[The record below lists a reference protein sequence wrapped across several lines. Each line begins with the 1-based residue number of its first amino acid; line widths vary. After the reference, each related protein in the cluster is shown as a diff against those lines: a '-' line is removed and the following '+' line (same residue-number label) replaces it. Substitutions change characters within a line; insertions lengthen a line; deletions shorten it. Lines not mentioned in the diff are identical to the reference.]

1 MQPSSNNCYDTGLRE
16 ECGVFGIYDL
26 DGADVS
32 PSIYYGL
39 SALQHRGQESCGI
52 AVSDTSGPKGHV
64 KSYKGLGLV
73 NEVFKESKLEELS
86 GNIGIG
92 HVRYSTTGST
102 TVENAQPLVL
112 NYLKGSLSLSHNGN
126 LVNAMELREQMENTG
141 AIFHTSIDSEIIAYG
156 IARERVHSKTV
167 EEAILRTVKEIRG
180 AYALVIMSPRKLIGV
195 RDPYG
200 LKPLCIGK
208 RDNAWVLASESCA
221 LTSIG
226 AEFVRDVAPGEI
238 VTFDKTGNLKS
249 EFMPVDVKKAHCIFE
264 YIYFARLDS
273 KIDNISVYEARI
285 RGGATLAKT
294 YPVDADLVCGVPD
307 SGLASAKGYSEE
319 SGIPFGLAF
328 HKNSYVGRTF
338 IKPTQKERES
348 SVKIKL
354 SVLESVVKGKRI
366 VLVDDSIVR
375 GTTISNLITML
386 RKAGATEV
394 HVRISS
400 PPFLYPCYFGTDV
413 PSNKQLIASSHST
426 EEIRQQIG
434 ADSHAD
440 RGTPEHGRRSAD
452 LPCMLRQPL
461 PNGSTETGYQRSS
474 RKLILFRPPYRAD
487 TASGKG
493 AFLFHAYFDVMF
505 AYNSIKNKGSLHG
518 SYRHHL
524 FQRLHQHSDP
534 ELRGTVRAVPDAV
547 SGIKCSSYAEPA
559 VFRSLSRAES
569 AAGKSLR
576 RSSLYRASKTFYA
589 ALHALTGSL
598 RDCPDA
604 ESLRRRIYRQ
614 KCNLRFSGH
623 RH

>member
-264 YIYFARLDS
+264 YIYFARPDS
-273 KIDNISVYEARI
+273 DIDGMSVYESRI
-285 RGGATLAKT
+285 NAGKILAKT
-294 YPVDADLVCGVPD
+294 HPVEADLVVGVPE
-307 SGLASAKGYSEE
+307 SGNAAALGYSMQ
-319 SGIPFGLAF
+319 SGIPYGNAF
-328 HKNSYVGRTF
+328 IKNNYVGRTF
-338 IKPTQKERES
+338 IKPKQEQRES
-348 SVKIKL
+348 SVKVKL
-354 SVLESVVKGKRI
+354 NVLKEAVAGKRVVMI
-366 VLVDDSIVR
+366 DDSIVR
-375 GTTISNLITML
+375 GTTSARIVSLLKN
-386 RKAGATEV
+386 AGAAEV

-400 PPFLYPCYFGTDV
+400 PPFKHPCYFGTDI
-413 PSNKQLIASSHST
+413 PSEDQLIASGHT
-426 EEIRQQIG
+426 VDEICKLIG
-434 ADSHAD
+434 ADSLGYLEVD
-440 RGTPEHGRRSAD
+440 RLSE
-452 LPCMLRQPL
+452 MI
-461 PNGSTETGYQRSS
+461 NGQKDYCDACFTGNYP
-474 RKLILFRPPYRAD
+474 IEPPTQD
-487 TASGKG
+487 
-493 AFLFHAYFDVMF
+493 
-505 AYNSIKNKGSLHG
+505 I
-518 SYRHHL
+518 
-524 FQRLHQHSDP
+524 
-534 ELRGTVRAVPDAV
+534 RGEM
-547 SGIKCSSYAEPA
+547 G
-559 VFRSLSRAES
+559 
-569 AAGKSLR
+569 
-576 RSSLYRASKTFYA
+576 
-589 ALHALTGSL
+589 
-598 RDCPDA
+598 
-604 ESLRRRIYRQ
+604 
-614 KCNLRFSGH
+614 
-623 RH
+623 